1 MLVSS
6 TLHTH
11 LSAIKET
18 SLHENLEKIKSL
30 VISTKHD
37 GGRDILHGSGYP
49 TGSGLHRLCLKKPI
63 KGCWLK
69 YIVQFDYNLSAT
81 NPTFNNPRIL
91 GFAMAIIEV
100 MMLKM

>member
-1 MLVSS
+1 MKK
-6 TLHTH
+6 HH
-11 LSAIKET
+11 L
-18 SLHENLEKIKSL
+18 LDNLKKIKSL
-30 VISTKHD
+30 VISTMHD

-49 TGSGLHRLCLKKPI
+49 TGSGLHRLCLKQPI

-100 MMLKM
+100 IMLKM